1 MLSLADEEN
10 AVNPV
15 LLQLI
20 LDVAFPRVSMGAA
33 SSSMGCVCV
42 CLCVCFLI
50 STHYYVYGNGY
61 VMGSVRKEISWKQL
75 GLRKLV
81 KNSPSASSL
90 SLGWC
95 LSKSSR

>member
-42 CLCVCFLI
+42 SVCLLPYKHPLLCICQWLCYGQCEKRDFLETVGFKKV
-50 STHYYVYGNGY
+50 S
-61 VMGSVRKEISWKQL
+61 KE
-75 GLRKLV
+75 
-81 KNSPSASSL
+81 L
-90 SLGWC
+90 SQC
-95 LSKSSR
+95 